1 MPLPDDDKVV
11 ALANQLLATFDQ
23 IFGLHPGYRAAHA
36 KGIMLKGTFKPTPQA
51 ANHSRAE
58 HFSRE
63 LPVFVR
69 FSNSTGLPQLPD
81 NDPSANPRGFALR
94 FFLAEH
100 RHTDIVG
107 HSIDSF
113 PNCNGAEFLEFLKAS
128 IESPAGSKPTA
139 LDKFLAAHPETVSFI
154 EAPKPTPKSFATE
167 KYFAVL
173 AFKFINAQGIEQ
185 YGRFR
190 ILPESAEYLSQE
202 EAAKKEQDFLLDE
215 IRERL
220 KNKPVRFRLMVQLA
234 KDGDITDDATVR
246 WPEDRPLVELGAI
259 ELTEPV
265 EDNAAKQQQ
274 IIFDPIPR
282 IDGLEASN
290 DPLFELRAAIYLLS
304 GRRRRAAA
312 PVS

>member
-1 MPLPDDDKVV
+1 MPLPDDAKVV
-11 ALANQLLATFDQ
+11 ALANDLLAVFDQ

-36 KGIMLKGTFKPTPQA
+36 KGIMLKGTFKPSHQA
-51 ANHSRAE
+51 VKLSRAE

-81 NDPSANPRGFALR
+81 NDPAANPRGFALR

-113 PNCNGAEFLEFLKAS
+113 PNRDGAEFLDFLKATIDS
-128 IESPAGSKPTA
+128 QPRA
-139 LDKFLAAHPETVSFI
+139 LDKFIAAHPATESFI
-154 EAPKPTPKSFATE
+154 KAPKPTPASFATE

-173 AFKFINAQGIEQ
+173 AFKFINAQGAEQ

-190 ILPESAEYLSQE
+190 ILPESEEYLSQE
-202 EAAKKEQDFLLDE
+202 EAAKKDQDFLLAE
-215 IRERL
+215 IVERL
-220 KNKPVRFRLMVQLA
+220 EDKPVRFKLMVQLA
-234 KDGDITDDATVR
+234 QEGDITDDATVR

-282 IDGLEASN
+282 IDGLEASD

-312 PVS
+312 PVG